1 MTDVYNARFLL
12 SGVGFL
18 KVTVRAESVTFLNIL
33 LLLLLL
39 LSAIVRVGFP
49 SLTRPVDWH
58 QVWFLLPTDGGG
70 IVLVCGLL
78 GTTAATTPPYNFQ
91 MLKIV
96 VED

>member
-39 LSAIVRVGFP
+39 SAIVRVGFP
-49 SLTRPVDWH
+49 SLTRPVD
-58 QVWFLLPTDGGG
+58 
-70 IVLVCGLL
+70 
-78 GTTAATTPPYNFQ
+78 
-91 MLKIV
+91 
-96 VED
+96 